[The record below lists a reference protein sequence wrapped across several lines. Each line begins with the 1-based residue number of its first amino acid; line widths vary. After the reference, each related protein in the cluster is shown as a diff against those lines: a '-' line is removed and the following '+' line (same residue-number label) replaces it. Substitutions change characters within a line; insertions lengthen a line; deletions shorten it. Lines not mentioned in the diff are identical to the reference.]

1 MSNQEEKSL
10 NPEESLRVIRE
21 TIDLA
26 KNSVRE
32 NGFYFLLW
40 GWLVVL
46 ACLTEYYLLNQGY
59 GDKSHLAWAA
69 LPLLGVPAVFLYEW
83 RRKKMPYEQNIIRK
97 WYGQVWMAFGISL
110 LVGMAMA
117 IVLKFSPVPVILLLA
132 AFATFLSG
140 ILLRFPPLVFGAV
153 VFWVAAIGC
162 LILPAEAHGLLQAGA
177 TVFGYLVPG
186 YLLNAQARKSHV

>member
-1 MSNQEEKSL
+1 MKNQEEKAL

-32 NGFYFLLW
+32 NGFHFLLW

-46 ACLTEYYLLNQGY
+46 ASLVEYYLLSQGY
-59 GDKSHLAWAA
+59 GDKAHLAWAA
-69 LPLLGVPAVFLYEW
+69 LPLLGVPAAILYEW
-83 RRKKMPYEQNIIRK
+83 RRKKTAQEQNIVRR

-110 LVGMAMA
+110 LVGMALA
-117 IVLKFSPVPVILLLA
+117 IVMEFPPVPVILVLA

-140 ILLRFPPLVFGAV
+140 VLLRFNPLIFGAI
-153 VFWVAAIGC
+153 VFWIGAVAC
-162 LILPAEAHGLLQAGA
+162 LTLPVEAHGLLQAGA
-177 TVFGYLVPG
+177 TILGYLVPG
-186 YLLNAQARKSHV
+186 YLLNAQARKSYV